1 VAVSPEAG
9 PIGTTVTVQGRGFA
23 EYETGIEVR
32 RGLYETV
39 AENIEADANGSWEV
53 SFQVP
58 FWTRG
63 EHEIRARGSVHAII
77 QGVRPAIFTVKP
89 GLTIEETSG
98 AVGQTI
104 AVSGSGFAANERNIR
119 ILLDGE
125 IVATDISADDTGYW
139 EASFEVPE
147 MPAGEYSVTAE
158 GEQTRQRDVGEISFE
173 VKLGLML
180 SPDEGHVGM
189 NVTASGQGFPPGK
202 NVVILYDGS
211 QVATTTTDAE
221 GSFDVSFNVPESR
234 HGGRQVTAAVI
245 EGINSTANLGAN
257 ATAIFFM
264 ESNHPQI
271 PELISPTDGRRVGRI
286 FKVRPTF
293 EWAEVYDDSGVC
305 YNLQVATSGDFT
317 PDSVLASVTG
327 LTGTSY
333 TLPQAEALPNGT
345 YYWRVQAVD
354 RAENES
360 GWAEAESFR
369 AGRLPLWAFI
379 VIISV
384 FALLLGLRAYFILVK
399 PRFYD

>member
-1 VAVSPEAG
+1 
-9 PIGTTVTVQGRGFA
+9 
-23 EYETGIEVR
+23 
-32 RGLYETV
+32 
-39 AENIEADANGSWEV
+39 
-53 SFQVP
+53 
-58 FWTRG
+58 
-63 EHEIRARGSVHAII
+63 
-77 QGVRPAIFTVKP
+77 
-89 GLTIEETSG
+89 
-98 AVGQTI
+98 
-104 AVSGSGFAANERNIR
+104 
-119 ILLDGE
+119 
-125 IVATDISADDTGYW
+125 
-139 EASFEVPE
+139 
-147 MPAGEYSVTAE
+147 
-158 GEQTRQRDVGEISFE
+158 
-173 VKLGLML
+173 
-180 SPDEGHVGM
+180 
-189 NVTASGQGFPPGK
+189 
-202 NVVILYDGS
+202 
-211 QVATTTTDAE
+211 
-221 GSFDVSFNVPESR
+221 VPESR

-379 VIISV
+379 VIIV
-384 FALLLGLRAYFILVK
+384 FLALLLGLRAYFILVK